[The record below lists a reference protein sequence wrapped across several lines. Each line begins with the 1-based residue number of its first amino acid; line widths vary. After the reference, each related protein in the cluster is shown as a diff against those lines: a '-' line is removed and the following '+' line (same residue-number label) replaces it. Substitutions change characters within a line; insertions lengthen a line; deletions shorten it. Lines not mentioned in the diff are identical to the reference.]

1 MVGENE
7 EQAIVPD
14 DVDESTPNEVHVAQ
28 FSSETHIGPLPR
40 PEELGQYESVL
51 HGAADRIIT
60 MAEKELAQ
68 RHDAE
73 RTFLEL
79 KRLSIQADYGRSN
92 RGLYAGA
99 TVALAIVAAGA
110 LMTYLGQSEEA
121 AVVVSGTIASVA
133 AIFVYGARARKREN
147 DDDDDLTP

>member
-1 MVGENE
+1 M
-7 EQAIVPD
+7 
-14 DVDESTPNEVHVAQ
+14 
-28 FSSETHIGPLPR
+28 
-40 PEELGQYESVL
+40 
-51 HGAADRIIT
+51 AD
-60 MAEKELAQ
+60 KELAQ

-79 KRLSIQADYGRSN
+79 RRLSIQADYGRSN

-121 AVVVSGTIASVA
+121 AAVVTGTIASVA

-147 DDDDDLTP
+147 DNDDLAP

>member
-1 MVGENE
+1 MVE
-7 EQAIVPD
+7 EHEERLIVPD
-14 DVDESTPNEVHVAQ
+14 DVDESTEPERHVTQ
-28 FSSETHIGPLPR
+28 FSAESYSGPLPQ
-40 PEELGQYESVL
+40 PEELGKYESVL
-51 HGAADRIIT
+51 PGAADRIIT

-79 KRLSIQADYGRSN
+79 RRLSIQADYGRSN

-121 AVVVSGTIASVA
+121 AAVVTGTIASVA

-147 DDDDDLTP
+147 DDDDLTP